1 MADLELTR
9 LVFLL
14 DRSGSMHSIKSDVE
28 GGFAAFIDEQR
39 AAAGECTVTL
49 AQFDTAYEVVYTNI
63 PLNDIPALN
72 LQPRSST
79 ALLDA
84 MGKLITEVSADIS
97 ALPEDERPGT
107 VIVAIMTDGKE
118 NASRDW
124 TRPAIKALVELH
136 TNQHDWQFLYMGADQ
151 DAVEVGTRLGVKPEQ
166 SLTYSRGKSRQAMA
180 AASANVRNYR
190 TAKPLNPGAVMPEF
204 SDQQRAD
211 LED

>member
-1 MADLELTR
+1 M
-9 LVFLL
+9 
-14 DRSGSMHSIKSDVE
+14 
-28 GGFAAFIDEQR
+28 
-39 AAAGECTVTL
+39 TL